1 MKKPLSL
8 TDSLL
13 QAVELLFQ
21 VFVVETFAD
30 YMGRGKRQPYAEWVK
45 EYVGEN

>member
-1 MKKPLSL
+1 MLE
-8 TDSLL
+8 
-13 QAVELLFQ
+13 AVERLFQ

-30 YMGRGKRQPYAEWVK
+30 YMGRGKRQPYALWVK